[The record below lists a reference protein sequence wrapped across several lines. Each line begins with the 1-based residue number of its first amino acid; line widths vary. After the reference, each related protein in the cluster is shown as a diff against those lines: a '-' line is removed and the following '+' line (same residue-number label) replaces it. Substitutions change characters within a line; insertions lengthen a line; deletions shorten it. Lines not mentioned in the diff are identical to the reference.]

1 MAFFILSCFFELLLL
16 RFFCLNVGLDAAAQD
31 FIGLTAILIAFGVVF
46 FITNI
51 LCNCNSG
58 SIDVESEISVSHTSD
73 AFAYNTGMLVVL
85 VGKFPSCIGNVV
97 TDTAV
102 WTVL

>member
-31 FIGLTAILIAFGVVF
+31 FISLTAVLIACGVF
-46 FITNI
+46 FFIANI
-51 LCNCNSG
+51 FGYSDFCA
-58 SIDVESEISVSHTSD
+58 IKVEREISMFHSLD
-73 AFAYNTGMLVVL
+73 AFTCNLDLLVVL
-85 VGKFPSCIGNVV
+85 IDELPCCFGNVV